1 MPHHK
6 KAVLFLHIN
15 FVTLPRKKLFAIIL
29 QRMISYLQIENL
41 TKSYG
46 DRMLFA
52 DVTFGINEGDKVGL
66 IAKNGTGKT
75 TLLSIIA
82 GKEDYDS
89 GRIVFNNDIR
99 VGYLEQVPSFQSSK
113 SVIDTCIEGDEPLAI
128 AVRNYEHALHNGN
141 SDAMTA
147 AIQEMDNCKAWDYED
162 RFKQILSMLKI
173 TDINQPIEQL
183 SGGQIKRVALAKIL
197 INEPNLLILDEPTN
211 HLDIDMIEW
220 LENYLSRNRMAIL
233 MVTHDR
239 YFLDKVCNKI
249 VEIDN
254 EKVYSYNGKYNY
266 FLEKR
271 IERLDAQNA
280 ELARAKNLYRTE
292 LEWMR
297 RQPQARGSKAR
308 YRINAF
314 HELQD
319 KVSTKVNNKTLDIN
333 IKSSYIGSKIFVAH
347 NVSKSFGENVIVK
360 DFSYIFARYEKL
372 GIVGNNGAGKSSF
385 IKLLLNEYQ
394 PDNGFFEIGETVRFG
409 YYSQEGIAF
418 NESKKVI
425 DSVREIAEH
434 IHFDEKTS
442 YSASQFLNLFLFSAK
457 DQQKLIAKLSGGE
470 KRRLYLATVLMR
482 QPNFLI
488 LDEPTNDLDIV
499 TLEVLEDYI
508 SKFKGCVIIIS
519 HDRFFMDRTVDH
531 IFVFEGNGVIKD
543 FPGNYSEY
551 REWKQENDKLK
562 DAEKPKEQQK
572 TKALNAEKNR
582 NSNKL
587 TFKERKEFEE
597 LTKEL
602 DSLNNE
608 KQEIETIFSNG
619 SNTADLDRLAKRYN
633 ELKSI
638 IDEKEYRWLELSEK
652 E

>member
-1 MPHHK
+1 MPRHK

-409 YYSQEGIAF
+409 YYSQEGITF

-572 TKALNAEKNR
+572 AKASNAEKNR

-619 SNTADLDRLAKRYN
+619 SNTADLDKLAKRYN

>member
-1 MPHHK
+1 
-6 KAVLFLHIN
+6 
-15 FVTLPRKKLFAIIL
+15 
-29 QRMISYLQIENL
+29 
-41 TKSYG
+41 
-46 DRMLFA
+46 MLFA

-409 YYSQEGIAF
+409 YYSQEGITF

-562 DAEKPKEQQK
+562 DADKPKEQQK
-572 TKALNAEKNR
+572 AKASNAEKNR

>member
-1 MPHHK
+1 
-6 KAVLFLHIN
+6 
-15 FVTLPRKKLFAIIL
+15 
-29 QRMISYLQIENL
+29 
-41 TKSYG
+41 
-46 DRMLFA
+46 MLFA

-113 SVIDTCIEGDEPLAI
+113 SVIDTCIEGNEPLAI

-292 LEWMR
+292 LEWIR

-409 YYSQEGIAF
+409 YYSQEGITF
-418 NESKKVI
+418 NKSKKVI

-562 DAEKPKEQQK
+562 DADKPKEQQK
-572 TKALNAEKNR
+572 AKASNAEKNR

-608 KQEIETIFSNG
+608 KQEIETVFSIG

>member
-1 MPHHK
+1 
-6 KAVLFLHIN
+6 
-15 FVTLPRKKLFAIIL
+15 
-29 QRMISYLQIENL
+29 
-41 TKSYG
+41 
-46 DRMLFA
+46 MLFA
-52 DVTFGINEGDKVGL
+52 DVTFGINEGEKVGL

-409 YYSQEGIAF
+409 YYSQEGITF

-572 TKALNAEKNR
+572 AKASNAEKNR

>member
-1 MPHHK
+1 
-6 KAVLFLHIN
+6 
-15 FVTLPRKKLFAIIL
+15 
-29 QRMISYLQIENL
+29 
-41 TKSYG
+41 
-46 DRMLFA
+46 MLFA

-409 YYSQEGIAF
+409 YYSQEGITF

-551 REWKQENDKLK
+551 RGWKQENDKLK

-572 TKALNAEKNR
+572 AKASNAEKNR

>member
-1 MPHHK
+1 
-6 KAVLFLHIN
+6 
-15 FVTLPRKKLFAIIL
+15 
-29 QRMISYLQIENL
+29 
-41 TKSYG
+41 
-46 DRMLFA
+46 MLFA

-113 SVIDTCIEGDEPLAI
+113 SVIDTCIEGNEPLAI

-292 LEWMR
+292 LEWIR

-409 YYSQEGIAF
+409 YYSQEGITF
-418 NESKKVI
+418 NKSKTVI

-457 DQQKLIAKLSGGE
+457 DQQKLISKLSGGE

-562 DAEKPKEQQK
+562 DADKPKEQQK
-572 TKALNAEKNR
+572 AKASNAEKNR

-608 KQEIETIFSNG
+608 KQEIETVFSIG